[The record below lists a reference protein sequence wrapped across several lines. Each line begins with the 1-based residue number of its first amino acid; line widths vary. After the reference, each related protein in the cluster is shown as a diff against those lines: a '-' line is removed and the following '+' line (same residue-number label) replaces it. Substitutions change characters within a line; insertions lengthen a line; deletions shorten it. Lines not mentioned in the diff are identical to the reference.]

1 MLSCGFEAV
10 DPVCCSLHESVT
22 TSDIQSSGLHRIT
35 LTSKGDFHCA
45 TDMVSSLSSSRKVD
59 VRHCVYAIKS
69 PMLGDLEHQ
78 AHKAL

>member
-10 DPVCCSLHESVT
+10 DPVCCSLHESDT

-45 TDMVSSLSSSRKVD
+45 TDMVSSQSGCSSL
-59 VRHCVYAIKS
+59 C
-69 PMLGDLEHQ
+69 LC
-78 AHKAL
+78 HKITNVG